1 MGVGAFFLTS
11 LSRPSTVSCCEEAA
25 VDSDRG
31 RFLLVETDVSA
42 CDSGS
47 ELITASKGVREVAI
61 VVEYQARGE
70 SEIIENRLSKTRER
84 KGERIEKSENASDIS

>member
-1 MGVGAFFLTS
+1 
-11 LSRPSTVSCCEEAA
+11 
-25 VDSDRG
+25 
-31 RFLLVETDVSA
+31 VETDVSA
-42 CDSGS
+42 YDSGS

>member
-1 MGVGAFFLTS
+1 
-11 LSRPSTVSCCEEAA
+11 
-25 VDSDRG
+25 
-31 RFLLVETDVSA
+31 LLVETDVSA

-70 SEIIENRLSKTRER
+70 SEIV
-84 KGERIEKSENASDIS
+84 EKADCQN